1 MKTLWKGI
9 KNNLKEVLTI
19 FLVTLFISVGFF
31 LLYIFVFNKL
41 TIISCID
48 GATITFFVLFAIAT
62 LVVLIRLG
70 TFDML
75 GYGFNTMFHYMFN
88 AKKDRKYHDL
98 IEYRDTKNT
107 TRIKKKHYYLIIYF
121 VSLLFLLTLIV
132 FYIIYRVDLMS
143 RL

>member
-9 KNNLKEVLTI
+9 KSNFKQVLTI
-19 FLVTLFISVGFF
+19 FLVTLILSLAFF
-31 LLYIFVFNKL
+31 FLYIFVLNSP
-41 TIISCID
+41 TIIACID

-88 AKKDRKYHDL
+88 AKTDRKYHDL
-98 IEYRDTKNT
+98 IEYRDSKNT
-107 TRIKKKHYYLIIYF
+107 TRVKKKHYYLIIYF
-121 VSLLFLLTLIV
+121 VSILFLLTLIV
-132 FYIIYRVDLMS
+132 FYIIYRVDLTN
-143 RL
+143 RH